1 MAPQRRTTIWLAVSS
16 ALCASAAAHAQ
27 IRTDGTL
34 GAAQTLT
41 GPNYAIPAT
50 LGRQAGA
57 NLFHSFGQFNVPTAG
72 SATFQG
78 PGTVA
83 NIISRVPPAQTPRAS
98 TGGSPRASRART
110 SSSSTRAGSCSV
122 RTRAST

>member
-1 MAPQRRTTIWLAVSS
+1 MPPHQRTTIWLAVSS

-72 SATFQG
+72 SATFSG

-83 NIISRVPPAQTPRAS
+83 NIISRV
-98 TGGSPRASRART
+98 TGADA
-110 SSSSTRAGSCSV
+110 
-122 RTRAST
+122 